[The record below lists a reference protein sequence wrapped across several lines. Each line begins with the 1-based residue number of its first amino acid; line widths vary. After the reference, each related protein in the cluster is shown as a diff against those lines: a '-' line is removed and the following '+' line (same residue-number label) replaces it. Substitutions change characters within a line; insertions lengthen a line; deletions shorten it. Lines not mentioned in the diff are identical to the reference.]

1 MEEVCWKCAIDLFV
15 WTWELRP
22 RSWRRET
29 DNKKRTSLTTR
40 DYRGFNHL
48 IRINSHLI
56 RMTAFF
62 WEEGSGKIYQSNLS
76 GIICRNNLSGIVIPK
91 AASCIFM
98 KRLCWAVD
106 EWGMLWW
113 HTFQHLSL
121 IISFYTS
128 NDCARWRKC
137 SLGRALCIKFKM
149 LAALAALRF
158 WGKTVAHTEKVL
170 THTHTHTHTQ
180 LFTN

>member
-22 RSWRRET
+22 RSWSRKT

-40 DYRGFNHL
+40 ENRGFNHL

-62 WEEGSGKIYQSNLS
+62 FRGSSGNFYQSNLS
-76 GIICRNNLSGIVIPK
+76 GIICRNSLSGIVIPK

-121 IISFYTS
+121 IISFYNS
-128 NDCARWRKC
+128 DDCARWRKC
-137 SLGRALCIKFKM
+137 SLKARTLHQVQDVGGAGLWAGSGTDG
-149 LAALAALRF
+149 AALLRLD
-158 WGKTVAHTEKVL
+158 GS
-170 THTHTHTHTQ
+170 THRGGSYTHSY
-180 LFTN
+180 